1 VSLLQVKTVHKRIH
15 FVLPLMQVVVAVGL
29 MTHNYL
35 AVDSLANPRWRH
47 SDWQF
52 CGALNAPATMLA
64 EYPTDIAYRWLG
76 PYYPLNEIIEWIV
89 RLCLIWLLWY
99 CVAIEM
105 GGRGQSVLASR
116 TRMRKVADFGGML
129 FGVVLAN
136 DSVVLGRQFG
146 LLSIPYLLWAVLL
159 VTFYGHD
166 LWTTFGSARRPA
178 AT

>member
-1 VSLLQVKTVHKRIH
+1 
-15 FVLPLMQVVVAVGL
+15 
-29 MTHNYL
+29 
-35 AVDSLANPRWRH
+35 
-47 SDWQF
+47 
-52 CGALNAPATMLA
+52 
-64 EYPTDIAYRWLG
+64 
-76 PYYPLNEIIEWIV
+76 
-89 RLCLIWLLWY
+89 LLWY